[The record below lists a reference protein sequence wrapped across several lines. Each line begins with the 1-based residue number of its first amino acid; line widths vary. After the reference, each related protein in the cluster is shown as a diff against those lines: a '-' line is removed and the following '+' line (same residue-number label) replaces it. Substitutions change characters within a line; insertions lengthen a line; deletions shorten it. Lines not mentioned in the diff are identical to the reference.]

1 MFFTRDKSF
10 YKTLVTLAIPIALQ
24 NAVTFAVGLAD
35 NVMIGTLGDSAIS
48 GVYVGSQLQTLL
60 QMFIGG
66 IEGAILILAAQ
77 YWGKRDT
84 KSIRRI
90 AAIGVRFALL
100 IGLVIT
106 VTAFLL
112 PSQIVSLF
120 TSDASVIE
128 SGTVYVRVV
137 SLSYIFFCISQV
149 MVATMRAVETA
160 KIGLYVSFVTLI
172 VNVICNYILIFGK
185 LGFPALGVTGA
196 AVATLFSRIIE
207 AAVMVIYV
215 RCVDKKL
222 KLRFADLLK
231 RGGELTRDFLRY
243 GLPIMGGQVV
253 WSVNM
258 LGQTMILGRYDAGVI
273 EAAVMVVYVRC
284 VDKKLKLRFADL
296 LKRGG
301 ELTRDFLRYGLPIM
315 GGQVVWSVNML
326 GQTMIL
332 GRYDAGVIA
341 AVSIAN
347 MLHNMMYIAMNG
359 LSSAVGIITG
369 KTVGSG
375 RMEKIREY
383 ARTTQVIFLGL
394 GILSGIAVHF
404 LRDPF
409 IGLYGAS
416 DAAVAYAREF
426 INVISVT
433 IIGTCY
439 QAACLFGLVKS
450 GGDISF
456 VFRNDTIFVFLV
468 VLPSAI
474 IASYLGAPP
483 WVVFACLKCDQI
495 LKCFVAV
502 VKINRYN
509 WMKNLT
515 RETNEV

>member
-1 MFFTRDKSF
+1 M
-10 YKTLVTLAIPIALQ
+10 
-24 NAVTFAVGLAD
+24 
-35 NVMIGTLGDSAIS
+35 
-48 GVYVGSQLQTLL
+48 
-60 QMFIGG
+60 
-66 IEGAILILAAQ
+66 
-77 YWGKRDT
+77 
-84 KSIRRI
+84 
-90 AAIGVRFALL
+90 
-100 IGLVIT
+100 
-106 VTAFLL
+106 
-112 PSQIVSLF
+112 
-120 TSDASVIE
+120 
-128 SGTVYVRVV
+128 RVV

-160 KIGLYVSFVTLI
+160 KIGLYVSFVTLM

-196 AVATLFSRIIE
+196 AVATLFSRI
-207 AAVMVIYV
+207 
-215 RCVDKKL
+215 
-222 KLRFADLLK
+222 
-231 RGGELTRDFLRY
+231 
-243 GLPIMGGQVV
+243 
-253 WSVNM
+253 
-258 LGQTMILGRYDAGVI
+258 I

-383 ARTTQVIFLGL
+383 SRTTQVIFLGL
-394 GILSGIAVHF
+394 GILSGI
-404 LRDPF
+404 
-409 IGLYGAS
+409 AS

-515 RETNEV
+515 RETNEM

>member
-215 RCVDKKL
+215 RC
-222 KLRFADLLK
+222 
-231 RGGELTRDFLRY
+231 
-243 GLPIMGGQVV
+243 I
-253 WSVNM
+253 
-258 LGQTMILGRYDAGVI
+258 
-273 EAAVMVVYVRC
+273 
-284 VDKKLKLRFADL
+284 DKKLKLRFADL

-383 ARTTQVIFLGL
+383 SRTTQVIFLGL

-404 LRDPF
+404 LRNPF